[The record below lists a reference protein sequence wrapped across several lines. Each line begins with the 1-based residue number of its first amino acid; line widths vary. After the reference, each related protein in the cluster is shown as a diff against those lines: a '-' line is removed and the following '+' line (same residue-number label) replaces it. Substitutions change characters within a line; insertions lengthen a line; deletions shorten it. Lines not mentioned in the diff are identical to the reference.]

1 MSVEQ
6 LQYRRSSLYT
16 MFCDHARN
24 DGGSGSPMDT
34 ARCLQWIQDAPGLI
48 GVMLIDNP
56 YRYNPLIDGLD
67 LLLLAVVERDG
78 RERSVRHVR
87 KEGKRVQ
94 IRTVAAAALDEWIAG
109 VESRSIIPW
118 IVRGEILMDRDGY
131 LERVKQRVID
141 FPEELRRQKLA
152 AEFSAFLRTFLHA
165 KQDLQDGNIL
175 DAHSNVLA
183 ALHHWAHISLI
194 EDGVHP
200 ELTVWAQM
208 KKYNPGIYKLYEE
221 LTTSMESLEKRVQ
234 LVLLA
239 CEFHVMSKMKSCC
252 RLLLDIIESREEP
265 WSVGELMARPELK
278 PLRLDLS
285 LLLRKL
291 VTRGLIR
298 EVAALPVANDP
309 DALELQY
316 AAAR

>member
-109 VESRSIIPW
+109 VENRSIIPW

-298 EVAALPVANDP
+298 EVAALPEANDP

>member
-1 MSVEQ
+1 
-6 LQYRRSSLYT
+6 
-16 MFCDHARN
+16 
-24 DGGSGSPMDT
+24 
-34 ARCLQWIQDAPGLI
+34 
-48 GVMLIDNP
+48 
-56 YRYNPLIDGLD
+56 
-67 LLLLAVVERDG
+67 
-78 RERSVRHVR
+78 
-87 KEGKRVQ
+87 
-94 IRTVAAAALDEWIAG
+94 
-109 VESRSIIPW
+109 
-118 IVRGEILMDRDGY
+118 
-131 LERVKQRVID
+131 
-141 FPEELRRQKLA
+141 
-152 AEFSAFLRTFLHA
+152 
-165 KQDLQDGNIL
+165 
-175 DAHSNVLA
+175 
-183 ALHHWAHISLI
+183 
-194 EDGVHP
+194 
-200 ELTVWAQM
+200 M

-298 EVAALPVANDP
+298 EVAALPEANDP

>member
-1 MSVEQ
+1 ME
-6 LQYRRSSLYT
+6 
-16 MFCDHARN
+16 
-24 DGGSGSPMDT
+24 T
-34 ARCLQWIQDAPGLI
+34 ARWLQWIQDTPDLI

-67 LLLLAVVERDG
+67 LLLLAVVERDDAHV
-78 RERSVRHVR
+78 RSVRHIR
-87 KEGKRVQ
+87 TGGKRVQ
-94 IRTVAAAALDEWIAG
+94 IRTVAAAVLDEWIAG
-109 VESRSIIPW
+109 VENRSIIPW
-118 IVRGEILMDRDGY
+118 IVRGELLMDRDGY

-141 FPEELRRQKLA
+141 FPEELRGQKLA
-152 AEFSAFLRTFLHA
+152 AEFSAFLRTFLQA
-165 KQDLQDGNIL
+165 KQDLQDGNVL
-175 DAHSNVLA
+175 DANSNVLA

-278 PLRLDLS
+278 ALRLDLS

-298 EVAALPVANDP
+298 EVAVLPVSGDP

-316 AAAR
+316 AAVK

>member
-1 MSVEQ
+1 
-6 LQYRRSSLYT
+6 
-16 MFCDHARN
+16 
-24 DGGSGSPMDT
+24 MDT

-239 CEFHVMSKMKSCC
+239 CEFHVMSKMNSCC

-298 EVAALPVANDP
+298 EVAALPEANDP

>member
-298 EVAALPVANDP
+298 EVAALPEANDP

>member
-1 MSVEQ
+1 ME
-6 LQYRRSSLYT
+6 
-16 MFCDHARN
+16 
-24 DGGSGSPMDT
+24 T

-48 GVMLIDNP
+48 GVFLIDNP

-67 LLLLAVVERDG
+67 LLLLAVVERD
-78 RERSVRHVR
+78 EHEKSVRHVR
-87 KEGKRVQ
+87 TDGKRMQ
-94 IRTVAAAALDEWIAG
+94 IRTVATAVLDEWIAG
-109 VESRSIIPW
+109 VENRSIIPW

-141 FPEELRRQKLA
+141 FPEELRKEKLA
-152 AEFSAFLRTFLHA
+152 AEFSAFLRKFLHA

-175 DAHSNVLA
+175 DANSNVLA

-239 CEFHVMSKMKSCC
+239 CEFHVISKMKSCC
-252 RLLLDIIESREEP
+252 RLLLDLIKSREEP
-265 WSVGELMARPELK
+265 WSMSELMARPELK
-278 PLRLDLS
+278 SLRLDLS

-298 EVAALPVANDP
+298 EVAVLPVSGDP

-316 AAAR
+316 AAVKQEQTEWI

>member
-1 MSVEQ
+1 
-6 LQYRRSSLYT
+6 
-16 MFCDHARN
+16 
-24 DGGSGSPMDT
+24 MDT

-165 KQDLQDGNIL
+165 KQDLQDGNIM

-298 EVAALPVANDP
+298 EVAALPEANDP

>member
-1 MSVEQ
+1 ME
-6 LQYRRSSLYT
+6 
-16 MFCDHARN
+16 
-24 DGGSGSPMDT
+24 T
-34 ARCLQWIQDAPGLI
+34 ARWLRWFQDIPDLI

-67 LLLLAVVERDG
+67 LLLLAVAERSDG
-78 RERSVRHVR
+78 CERSVRHVR
-87 KEGKRVQ
+87 AEGKRVQ
-94 IRTVAAAALDEWIAG
+94 IRTISAALLDEWIAG
-109 VESRSIIPW
+109 VENRSIIPW

-131 LERVKQRVID
+131 LEKVRQRVIE
-141 FPEELRRQKLA
+141 FPEELRRKKLA

-165 KQDLQDGNIL
+165 KQDLNDGNIL

-200 ELTVWAQM
+200 ELTVWSQM
-208 KKYNPGIYKLYEE
+208 KRYNPGIYKLYEE
-221 LTTSMESLEKRVQ
+221 LTTSLESLEKRVQ

-252 RLLLDIIESREEP
+252 SLLLDIIESREEP

-278 PLRLDLS
+278 SVRLDLS

-298 EVAALPVANDP
+298 EVAVLPLKGDP
-309 DALELQY
+309 DALEMQY
-316 AAAR
+316 AAVK

>member
-1 MSVEQ
+1 
-6 LQYRRSSLYT
+6 
-16 MFCDHARN
+16 
-24 DGGSGSPMDT
+24 MDT
-34 ARCLQWIQDAPGLI
+34 ARWLRWLQDTPGLI

-67 LLLLAVVERDG
+67 MLLLAVAERNDG
-78 RERSVRHVR
+78 HVRSVRHIR
-87 KEGKRVQ
+87 AEGKRVQ
-94 IRTVAAAALDEWIAG
+94 IRTISAALLDEWIAG
-109 VESRSIIPW
+109 VENRSIIPW
-118 IVRGEILMDRDGY
+118 IARGEILMDRDGY
-131 LERVKQRVID
+131 LERVKQRVIE

-165 KQDLQDGNIL
+165 KQDLQDGNVL

-208 KKYNPGIYKLYEE
+208 KRYNPGIYKLYEE
-221 LTTSMESLEKRVQ
+221 LTTSLESLEKRVQ

-252 RLLLDIIESREEP
+252 RLLLDIIESRDEP
-265 WSVGELMARPELK
+265 WSVSELMARPELK
-278 PLRLDLS
+278 SVRLDLS

-298 EVAALPVANDP
+298 EVAVLPVSGDP
-309 DALELQY
+309 DALQLQY
-316 AAAR
+316 AAVKQEEA

>member
-1 MSVEQ
+1 ME
-6 LQYRRSSLYT
+6 
-16 MFCDHARN
+16 
-24 DGGSGSPMDT
+24 T
-34 ARCLQWIQDAPGLI
+34 ARWLRWFQDIPDLI

-67 LLLLAVVERDG
+67 LLLLAVAERSDG

-87 KEGKRVQ
+87 AEGKRVQ
-94 IRTVAAAALDEWIAG
+94 IRTISAALLDEWIAG
-109 VESRSIIPW
+109 VENRSIIPW

-131 LERVKQRVID
+131 LEKVRQRVIE
-141 FPEELRRQKLA
+141 FPEELRRKKLA

-165 KQDLQDGNIL
+165 KQDLNDGNIL

-200 ELTVWAQM
+200 ELTVWSQM
-208 KKYNPGIYKLYEE
+208 KRYNPGIYKLYEE
-221 LTTSMESLEKRVQ
+221 LTTSLESLEKRVQ

-252 RLLLDIIESREEP
+252 SLLLDIIESREEP

-278 PLRLDLS
+278 SVRLDLS

-298 EVAALPVANDP
+298 EVAVLPLKGDP
-309 DALELQY
+309 DALEMQY
-316 AAAR
+316 AAVK